1 MSEMKND
8 PSELYDEEF
17 LKKKEE
23 FFASVEN
30 IEAAS
35 SRYEISEDD
44 EAFEQLALDFDD
56 SDLISKLGSKKQKKA
71 KKARKEKK
79 KKEEVIDT
87 PEPEYDIFDLADR
100 FGIKEDK
107 QVKKSK
113 AKKEKKKEKPKK
125 AEPKAP
131 PKPREPLKP
140 FVPHTPVEEIKA
152 DVYIKDE
159 ELYEEQNVDID
170 ELLKNLGIPTA
181 EEIAK
186 QQEEEARQAE
196 LEAEEKSEA
205 EKAEAEESE
214 GAEEEDVKV
223 FVSEKKDEMEDISSV
238 SDKKPDFEE
247 SEDRDSE
254 ENISGTK
261 HFTLPEKSGEEKP
274 TDATR
279 HFNLVEYAKSKA
291 KAQGEENQEKR
302 ASFTQHFRFLK
313 SKESDET
320 ILEAVP
326 TGKGK
331 DSVMD
336 SVRADEGEDIFDAV
350 EKAQKKKKRK
360 ALNTKQTFI
369 SLKEYEEKLTGRLAK
384 GKMNLYFSLGALALS
399 FILTVIPSFY
409 KEGGA
414 LEFLF
419 GSDALF
425 YGIINILTFALAGLI
440 ARKELML
447 GFNNIRYMSPDQN
460 SVTVILGIFV
470 LIFNLITFFKGQTGL
485 GGAIPYT
492 ICFAFVIFI
501 RFLGAYLDDRTAL
514 KGVKALSDKGDYEGI
529 HYVSGKNDALAI
541 AHGLSEKNA
550 PTILYGSE
558 SRVDEGVREDKAP
571 KKDEDK
577 FYAFTS
583 IAVLVVGFVAGVILM
598 IRNKDLVSF
607 ATGLV
612 SCVCFCLPTL
622 NEFVSSI
629 FFYDTN
635 SRLSKKG
642 AAVND
647 IESLEILSKAKAVS
661 ADAKEL
667 FTCEVSSF
675 KRVKGSVISK
685 SDAAVFAGVTL
696 KSGCSMAGDCFSE
709 FIDGLGIELPEAE
722 DLQYEEKL
730 GFSCWIAER
739 RVLVGCR
746 QMLVEHSIEAPTE
759 AEEKAYA
766 GKKNVMYVAIDGV
779 IVASFLV
786 KYKTVHSF
794 RKLAASFNKTGLVL
808 LVNSFEPCLDEV
820 NCASKLSLDVA
831 SVKVLS
837 QKAASLMDSYKNDS
851 GKGKATSLIC
861 RKGDNSLL
869 RLVVKAHELYQGD
882 KLISNLL
889 LSGQG
894 VALVLVF
901 LSVIL
906 NMPLF
911 YNPVTILVLQILW
924 SFMSFIVVS
933 DDFRKLVKGKIGL
946 LIAKGR
952 KNK

>member
-35 SRYEISEDD
+35 SKYEISEDD
-44 EAFEQLALDFDD
+44 DAFEQLIDDFDEV
-56 SDLISKLGSKKQKKA
+56 DLISKLGSKKEKKA
-71 KKARKEKK
+71 KKSRKEKK

-107 QVKKSK
+107 HVKKPK
-113 AKKEKKKEKPKK
+113 AKKEKKKAPPKK

-152 DVYIKDE
+152 DVYVKDE
-159 ELYEEQNVDID
+159 ELYKEQNVDID

-196 LEAEEKSEA
+196 IEAEVSETEKSTET
-205 EKAEAEESE
+205 E
-214 GAEEEDVKV
+214 GTSDGDDVKV
-223 FVSEKKDEMEDISSV
+223 FTSEQKDEMEDISSV
-238 SDKKPDFEE
+238 SDEKPDFEE
-247 SEDRDSE
+247 NEGEDD
-254 ENISGTK
+254 ISGTK
-261 HFTLPEKSGEEKP
+261 HFTLPEKNGEENP
-274 TDATR
+274 VDATR
-279 HFNLVEYAKSKA
+279 HFNLVEYAKSRA
-291 KAQGEENQEKR
+291 KAQSEENSEKR

-320 ILEAVP
+320 ILEAAP

-336 SVRADEGEDIFDAV
+336 SVKAHEGEGIFDAV
-350 EKAQKKKKRK
+350 EKAQKKKKSRV
-360 ALNTKQTFI
+360 LNTKQTYI
-369 SLKEYEEKLTGRLAK
+369 SLKDYEDKLTERLSK
-384 GKMNLYFSLGALALS
+384 GKINLYFSFGALVIS
-399 FILTVIPSFY
+399 FLLTILPSFH
-409 KEGGA
+409 KEGGEI
-414 LEFLF
+414 EFLF
-419 GSDALF
+419 ANGAVF
-425 YGIINILTFALAGLI
+425 YGILNILVLATTGLI
-440 ARKELML
+440 ARKELVL

-470 LIFNLITFFKGQTGL
+470 LLFNLITLIKGRTGL
-485 GGAIPYT
+485 DGAIPYT

-514 KGVKALSDKGDYEGI
+514 RGVKALSEKGDYEGI
-529 HYVSGKNDALAI
+529 HYVSSKNDALAI

-558 SRVDEGVREDKAP
+558 SRVDEGIREDKAP
-571 KKDEDK
+571 KKDEDR
-577 FYAFTS
+577 FYSFTS
-583 IAVLVVGFVAGVILM
+583 AAVLIVGFVAGLILM
-598 IRNKDLVSF
+598 LRNKDVVSF
-607 ATGLV
+607 ATALT
-612 SCVCFCLPTL
+612 SSVCFCLPTL
-622 NEFVSSI
+622 NEFISSI

-696 KSGCSMAGDCFSE
+696 KSGGSLAGDCFGE
-709 FIDGLGIELPEAE
+709 FIESLGINLPEAE

-766 GKKNVMYVAIDGV
+766 GKKNVMYVAIDGI

-786 KYKTVHSF
+786 KYKAVHSF
-794 RKLAASFNKTGLVL
+794 RKIAASFNKTGLVL
-808 LVNSFEPCLDEV
+808 MVNSFEPCLDEV
-820 NCASKLSLDVA
+820 NCASRLSLDVA

-851 GKGKATSLIC
+851 EKGKATSLIC

-869 RLVVKAHELYQGD
+869 RLVVRAHELYQGD

-894 VALVLVF
+894 VALVLVL

-911 YNPVTILVLQILW
+911 YNPATILILQMLW
-924 SFMSFIVVS
+924 SFMSFVVVS
-933 DDFRKLVKGKIGL
+933 SDFRKLVKKKIGL